1 VGGHRPSGTLVRCAA
16 ALASRHCTTAGCCCT
31 APHHTPSRFCCRCR
45 PVRPDRQ
52 QAASQPHTRK
62 HRPGPTRLSQPA
74 HRTGPDRTILDRTAR
89 TGGPSQRGRVTTGFL
104 SVRTPPLRHAVYSLQ
119 RDHTES
125 PLSSTLLSFLAAHTD
140 TRKNISPPS
149 RLLLPLPPPPFRPPS
164 LPPNPLPPPSR
175 VSRRRLIRVRCRP
188 QQPWRRRPS
197 PRLTQVRARQIRSA
211 PAALSLYLLASAVSS
226 PRRGLVLMVPCSVPG
241 RGSAVPGA
249 LARLRRP
256 ARHRPPRRRPRL
268 LLPPGAHR
276 AGTPP
281 PFSSAGA

>member
-140 TRKNISPPS
+140 TRKNISPP
-149 RLLLPLPPPPFRPPS
+149 LPTATAAASSPFPPAFAPSQPPS
-164 LPPNPLPPPSR
+164 
-175 VSRRRLIRVRCRP
+175 
-188 QQPWRRRPS
+188 
-197 PRLTQVRARQIRSA
+197 
-211 PAALSLYLLASAVSS
+211 SS
-226 PRRGLVLMVPCSVPG
+226 V
-241 RGSAVPGA
+241 
-249 LARLRRP
+249 
-256 ARHRPPRRRPRL
+256 
-268 LLPPGAHR
+268 
-276 AGTPP
+276 
-281 PFSSAGA
+281 